1 MRGVAA
7 LLLASGAALAASACG
22 SGASSSPAAA
32 RLEREDLVLVSR
44 TLLSARGQVAVEVAA
59 TRAAWP
65 LVANGLSTSS
75 RDSRVAIDAVRE
87 DAARLEL
94 PVLFEERTAASITG
108 PGSALAALFRSYV
121 GLSTRGWQLIA
132 GAIAQ
137 IEHGSPVG
145 ARFARANVDLYIES
159 VYDGHFTLAQ
169 IGKQLKAGY
178 EELGGSRTFGASLT
192 EAEVDQLE
200 SIYSEPGDRLHPH
213 PGVRLGS

>member
-44 TLLSARGQVAVEVAA
+44 TLLSARVEVAA

-145 ARFARANVDLYIES
+145 ARFARANVDLYI
-159 VYDGHFTLAQ
+159 
-169 IGKQLKAGY
+169 
-178 EELGGSRTFGASLT
+178 
-192 EAEVDQLE
+192 
-200 SIYSEPGDRLHPH
+200 
-213 PGVRLGS
+213 